1 MGRLG
6 LSAKATAVRDKHDMK
21 LHKRCWDKQ
30 MPAFTAL
37 MSVEITGSVGGSLR
51 IEGNSSS
58 LMRCWRCNERM
69 DFCNSNNCNY
79 ICEQRGLDVVLHRKE
94 ASGREQLKRAGVP
107 ACSIVC
113 VHNSDGVIVCEHV
126 LSVDRTAQD
135 SDQMWLS
142 GLQDTEKI
150 ILIVPLS

>member
-1 MGRLG
+1 MGRFG

-58 LMRCWRCNERM
+58 LMRCRRCNERM

-79 ICEQRGLDVVLHRKE
+79 ICEQRGLDVVLHRNE
-94 ASGREQLKRAGVP
+94 APGREQLKRAGVP

-142 GLQDTEKI
+142 G
-150 ILIVPLS
+150 